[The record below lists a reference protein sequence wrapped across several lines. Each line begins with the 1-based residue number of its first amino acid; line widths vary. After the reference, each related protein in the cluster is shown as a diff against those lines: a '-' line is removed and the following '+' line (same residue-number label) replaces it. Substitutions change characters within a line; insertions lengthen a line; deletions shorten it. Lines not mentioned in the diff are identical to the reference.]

1 MVYYNEFNAQKAAW
15 LRQLQADGL
24 IADGMVDESDVR
36 DVIPSNL
43 TGYRR
48 VHLFA
53 GIGGWEYALRLAKW
67 PEHEPIWTASF
78 PCQPFSA
85 AGRRRGVVDERH
97 LWPYG
102 SWLIEQCRPSL
113 IVGEQVASSDGMQW
127 FDVVSNDLESKGYTV
142 ATIVLPAACVGA
154 PQIRHRQFWV
164 AYLRGIRHQCE
175 QDVKPKGILASSSC
189 EAKPVNVAGSCCSG
203 DSGGVAC
210 PDDAGQYSDGSAIR
224 LKVGNDTCGCG
235 EDGGLGDGSRSGQH
249 RITRGRPGS
258 ESENAVTQFW
268 ERCEWVTC
276 YNPIKDEWCARP
288 VEPGVMPLAY
298 GVPNRVVKIAGYGD
312 AIVPQVAAAF
322 LEAVKGELGLT

>member
-15 LRQLQADGL
+15 LRQNQADGL
-24 IADGMVDESDVR
+24 IAEGMVDESDVR
-36 DVIPSNL
+36 DVIPSSL

-53 GIGGWEYALRLAKW
+53 GIGGWDYALRLANW

-85 AGRRRGVVDERH
+85 AGRRRGVVDDRH

-102 SWLIEQCRPSL
+102 SWLIEQCRPRI
-113 IVGEQVASSDGMQW
+113 IVGEQVASIEGLQW
-127 FDVVSNDLESKGYTV
+127 FDIVSSEMEPKGYTV
-142 ATIVLPAACVGA
+142 GTIVLPAACVGST
-154 PQIRHRQFWV
+154 QIRHRQFWV
-164 AYLRGIRHQCE
+164 AYSNDIFGTNKASRLGSPEGVGRQATERKPGGVEPELARHT
-175 QDVKPKGILASSSC
+175 DSSSHFWS
-189 EAKPVNVAGSCCSG
+189 NV
-203 DSGGVAC
+203 
-210 PDDAGQYSDGSAIR
+210 
-224 LKVGNDTCGCG
+224 
-235 EDGGLGDGSRSGQH
+235 
-249 RITRGRPGS
+249 
-258 ESENAVTQFW
+258 
-268 ERCEWVTC
+268 EWVTC

-322 LEAVKGELGLT
+322 LKAVKRELGLT